1 MKVIEYCAVSCSNF
15 CKEKKVHFSLESLK
29 LGNPKQG
36 LSINEEQFTILVNSP
51 RQFEIVPGGAFTNLF
66 VFRGGSEICYIYY
79 SRSENLGTWVVKKC

>member
-15 CKEKKVHFSLESLK
+15 CKEKKVHFSLEILK

-51 RQFEIVPGGAFTNLF
+51 GQFEISPKGTFTNLF
-66 VFRGGSEICYIYY
+66 AFRGGSKKCYIYY
-79 SRSENLGTWVVKKC
+79 SKSAN